1 MNLVFNGEFVLYVF
15 REKNSNRLPMSL
27 EQNSLISS
35 LYKLCFF
42 FYFVYSQSLV
52 TTIFWWKSLRRWCP
66 SRLLSRLRGKAP
78 NPALLKC

>member
-1 MNLVFNGEFVLYVF
+1 MNLVFNGEIVLYVS

-42 FYFVYSQSLV
+42 FILFTASLWLPP
-52 TTIFWWKSLRRWCP
+52 FF
-66 SRLLSRLRGKAP
+66 GG
-78 NPALLKC
+78 NPCADGAHPDY